1 MIDEGKE
8 TRGKLPYLV
17 HVGIPVDRTFAFPSP
32 TARSGFISDIE
43 IRNPGITWA
52 TAEEDND
59 THKEAANDL

>member
-8 TRGKLPYLV
+8 TRGK

-59 THKEAANDL
+59 THKEADHDTN